1 MLSGDSALKDG
12 KDMDGL
18 GIRRTDLPD
27 TSVALYRREDDKSM
41 NRRTV
46 VVFGYLQL
54 MRPWPAASPA
64 SVSCLPR
71 LPLPKEGGY
80 S

>member
-27 TSVALYRREDDKSM
+27 TSVALYRREDDKDM

-46 VVFGYLQL
+46 VVYGFCWGV
-54 MRPWPAASPA
+54 PWLRKQSFALLAS
-64 SVSCLPR
+64 SVRKRRCPGL
-71 LPLPKEGGY
+71 
-80 S
+80 